1 MMVLFIVL
9 PLALIVVGVALWAF
23 LWMVRSGQ
31 MDDLDTP
38 PIRMLF
44 DDEVAPR
51 RLDDEHDDETGDPPG
66 DSPASVN
73 RPDLRA

>member
-9 PLALIVVGVALWAF
+9 PLALIVVGIALWAF
-23 LWMVRSGQ
+23 IWMVRSGQ

-44 DDEVAPR
+44 DDEVPAR
-51 RLDDEHDDETGDPPG
+51 RLDDEAEQSGAEPSDP
-66 DSPASVN
+66 DH
-73 RPDLRA
+73 RPDPRA

>member
-9 PLALIVVGVALWAF
+9 PLALIVAGLALWAF
-23 LWMVRSGQ
+23 IWTVRSGQ

-44 DDEVAPR
+44 DDDPPASSGPSPGA
-51 RLDDEHDDETGDPPG
+51 DDEPEEAEL
-66 DSPASVN
+66 DSS
-73 RPDLRA
+73 

>member
-9 PLALIVVGVALWAF
+9 PLALIVVGIALWAF
-23 LWMVRSGQ
+23 IWVVRSGQ

-44 DDEVAPR
+44 DDEVPPR
-51 RLDDEHDDETGDPPG
+51 PLDDPEQ
-66 DSPASVN
+66 PASHDPDD
-73 RPDLRA
+73 RPDRRA